1 MRLLDRYLARQ
12 VLLGTVTA
20 VVILTLVFGLGN
32 IFKRALPQL
41 VDNTLSLERFGQ
53 FIIYILPFA
62 IAYTVP
68 WGFLSAVLLTFGRL
82 SADNELVAMRMSGR
96 SMWRLCAPVFALA
109 VALSGLC
116 FWLNLTVSPQSKW
129 EMKRIV
135 KDVLSDDPSIIFR
148 EKGVLDDTVIH
159 VEPGADKWSGTNVRL
174 VKVDEWNRP
183 IVWAFAEDVV
193 LRKDDK
199 QLTAEL
205 LDVAT
210 ETREP
215 HEFTVQTLPL
225 AELDTLPL
233 SGRSLFVLALVGNQI
248 HLRAFNA
255 QRNMVVDKP
264 EAELVPGEDLEELR
278 ASLLE
283 RRSNGN
289 PSLSSDEQ
297 ESLIRKALT
306 VAGRPGAT
314 LTEGHALMQDF
325 PFDPNE
331 SVPMSFANFP
341 LEMTIPSN
349 RPKPNEMTRREI
361 LTALE
366 DTELDP
372 EDRAEY
378 RTEMT
383 KRYSISLACL
393 AFCFIGIPLG
403 VTAQRRETSIG
414 FALSLV
420 VAVLYFLFIFLG
432 ETFGEEDTWLPHALM
447 WSPSVLFIGLG
458 SFLFYRLNRR

>member
-12 VLLGTVTA
+12 ILLGTGTA

-53 FIIYILPFA
+53 FILHILPFA

-96 SMWRLCAPVFALA
+96 SMWRLCTPVFVIA

-129 EMKRIV
+129 KMKRIV

-159 VEPGADKWSGTNVRL
+159 VEPGADKWSGKNIRL

-183 IVWAFAEDVV
+183 IVWAFAEDVE
-193 LRKDDK
+193 LRKDAD

-205 LDVAT
+205 LDVDI
-210 ETREP
+210 EWRESDQL
-215 HEFTVQTLPL
+215 TLQTLQLNDPD
-225 AELDTLPL
+225 ELPL
-233 SGRSLFVLALVGNQI
+233 SGQSLVVLALLDGQV
-248 HLRAFNA
+248 HLRAFNG
-255 QRNMVVDKP
+255 QRVMVVDK
-264 EAELVPGEDLEELR
+264 AEPQLVQGDDLDKLKAR
-278 ASLLE
+278 LLE
-283 RRSNGN
+283 V
-289 PSLSSDEQ
+289 LSEEPPEWTGKEQ
-297 ESLIRKALT
+297 ESLIKQSLAL
-306 VAGRPGAT
+306 AGRPGAT
-314 LTEGHALMQDF
+314 LTEGTALMEDY
-325 PFDPNE
+325 PFDPNKTWR
-331 SVPMSFANFP
+331 PGADNFP
-341 LEMTIPSN
+341 LEMALPSN

-361 LTALE
+361 LVALE
-366 DTELDP
+366 DAELDP

-378 RTEMT
+378 R
-383 KRYSISLACL
+383 
-393 AFCFIGIPLG
+393 
-403 VTAQRRETSIG
+403 
-414 FALSLV
+414 
-420 VAVLYFLFIFLG
+420 
-432 ETFGEEDTWLPHALM
+432 
-447 WSPSVLFIGLG
+447 SP
-458 SFLFYRLNRR
+458 